1 MSADDETRILL
12 VGLAD
17 TIDRQLTAALKNRG
31 FEVESVSAA
40 SDCLRRVRKDDIDGI
55 ISEYSLPE
63 FDGLQLLRSLRMS
76 QPDLP
81 FLVVPADGSETIAG
95 EALAADA
102 DGYVP
107 ADSNLETIVTRLQ
120 SSLQG
125 TTAQSEDESQYRYR
139 SIVQTSPFPIN
150 IFDGS
155 GEIIW
160 CNDAVLD
167 LLDEDCREELLG
179 ESIFE
184 FIHPDDR
191 ENAREE
197 ITAVI
202 EAKESTGPTQMKLRT
217 AAGDIRYIHVST
229 ATGSF
234 FGTDIGQAIIVDL
247 TEQEERK
254 RQLQIFEQWLRHN
267 IRNEMTVIH
276 GMAESIHQGFVDDAT
291 DCARRIQDHAAHL
304 VEQAN
309 HERKIVSLIS
319 ERSDPVVTDLTAVID
334 RQVAKCR
341 KEFPTA
347 DIEIT
352 QRAEITT
359 RAVPEIGDAIQEL
372 LDNAIQH
379 NHTDTPVV
387 KLELERTAENNG
399 ILRIIDNGPGIPDR
413 ETNNLLIG
421 QKITPL
427 SHGTGLGLVFVYWA
441 VRRSGARITFD
452 TNDPHGSRITLTFP
466 LAADN

>member
-17 TIDRQLTAALKNRG
+17 TVDRQLTAELDTSG
-31 FEVESVSAA
+31 FEVERVSAA

-81 FLVVPADGSETIAG
+81 FLLVPTDGSETIAG

-102 DGYVP
+102 DGYIP
-107 ADSNLETIVTRLQ
+107 ADSDPETVVTRLQ
-120 SSLQG
+120 NNLQD
-125 TTAQSEDESQYRYR
+125 SVSRNEDESQNRYR
-139 SIVQTSPFPIN
+139 SLVKTSPFPIN
-150 IFDGS
+150 IFDKS

-160 CNDAVLD
+160 CNDAILE
-167 LLDEDCREELLG
+167 LLDKDCREELLG

-191 ENAREE
+191 ESARDE

-234 FGTDIGQAIIVDL
+234 FGRDIGQAIIVDL

-276 GMAESIHQGFVDDAT
+276 GMAESIQQGRVDDAT
-291 DCARRIQDHAAHL
+291 DCARRIQEHAAHL

-309 HERKIVSLIS
+309 HERKIVSLLS
-319 ERSDPVVTDLTAVID
+319 DPSDPVITDLTSVVD
-334 RQVAKCR
+334 RQVAKSR
-341 KEFPTA
+341 DKFPTA

-352 QRAEITT
+352 HRAEITT
-359 RAVPEIGDAIQEL
+359 RAVPEIEDAIKEL

-379 NHTDTPVV
+379 NNTDTPIVR
-387 KLELERTAENNG
+387 LELERTAENNG
-399 ILRIIDNGPGIPDR
+399 ILRIIDNGPGIPER

-421 QKITPL
+421 QEITPL
-427 SHGTGLGLVFVYWA
+427 SHGTGLGLVFVDWA
-441 VRRSGARITFD
+441 VRRSGARIAFD
-452 TNDPHGSRITLTFP
+452 TTDPRGSRITLTFS
-466 LAADN
+466 LATGS